1 MKGFTKVTFA
11 LLGSAAA
18 QTTTVVEVVNPYF
31 GNNPYDASVVDANP
45 TATTY
50 AVYCQKNST
59 NYQCRDDPAG
69 LVLTLVGGP
78 STVEVHIERPKSEL
92 STEFIGTI
100 SGDQLDYQEVVTK
113 SGKTVML
120 AAMVLSP
127 VTNSDARVP
136 LTITA
141 GIEKLQAQ
149 ATATA
154 AATTQ
159 SSGAQT
165 GPTATGTQASPT
177 STPNAAVLRADQK
190 GRLAGFAGAAAAV
203 AVMLF

>member
-1 MKGFTKVTFA
+1 MKGSTKVLFA
-11 LLGSAAA
+11 LLSSAAA

-31 GNNPYDASVVDANP
+31 GNNPFDASVMDANP

-69 LVLTLVGGP
+69 LTLTLVGGP
-78 STVEVHIERPKSEL
+78 STVEVHIQRPKSEL

-100 SGDQLDYQEVVTK
+100 SGDQLNYQEVVTK
-113 SGKTVML
+113 SGNTVML
-120 AAMVLSP
+120 AAMVMSP

-149 ATATA
+149 ATA

-165 GPTATGTQASPT
+165 GPTATGTQAFPT
-177 STPNAAVLRADQK
+177 STPNAAVLRAGQK
-190 GRLAGFAGAAAAV
+190 GLLAGFAAAAAAAAAV
-203 AVMLF
+203 MLV